1 MSDDIVTRLLIC
13 AKYDPDQKEAAEEIT
28 RLRAELAAAKERIED
43 AEEALTIAY
52 MQGVADSK
60 AERDELRA
68 ELAAAK
74 AREQE
79 AAKALQEHVFRAFQ
93 EGFNSSLS
101 YIGAYDMADAWEMSD
116 ARARIDTFLKGDG
129 DE

>member
-1 MSDDIVTRLLIC
+1 MSDDIVTELR
-13 AKYDPDQKEAAEEIT
+13 EAARLEDEYPSTAELHIKAADEIE
-28 RLRAELAAAKERIED
+28 RLRAELVAAN
-43 AEEALTIAY
+43 
-52 MQGVADSK
+52 
-60 AERDELRA
+60 
-68 ELAAAK
+68 

-101 YIGAYDMADAWEMSD
+101 YMGAYDMADAWEMSD
-116 ARARIDTFLKGDG
+116 AKARIDTFLKGDG